1 MKDIEELRTELFNL
15 RAKNIALYNQ
25 YGSGLKEEEQIEKE
39 IQYLIRQEELEK
51 EIKAQDSVSFGMEC
65 LKEEEF
71 NEKSPFDTFENY
83 LIMVGIRSSEYTY
96 TDEELFASIDF
107 FKECYDRH
115 MGAYYALLF
124 LNDRLI
130 EK

>member
-51 EIKAQDSVSFGMEC
+51 EIKLVSFGVDC

-83 LIMVGIRSSEYTY
+83 LIMVGIRSSEYNY
-96 TDEELFASIDF
+96 SDEELFARIDF